1 MGNMVMTSLL
11 TLLLLVSPMALS
23 LTSADTAARDNH
35 DEDVD
40 CSGLTFEDLFAY
52 NYATFAIDILPDWAA
67 AEINANS
74 WVNESNA
81 AIVRD
86 NLDGLF
92 EGFEANGGNNDW
104 LSTDE
109 REAVR
114 AIGPKCIEDMDT
126 RIGLKEGVPHRGD
139 ADWND
144 FEFVEEGLALDEINL
159 VPEGHVDERDCST
172 RYLGA
177 SSNCKEVP
185 VSATDNLE
193 IAMILADG
201 ETKNARFNQ
210 LPNKGQSN
218 FTLTYNASNVSAAQL
233 IFTFP
238 VVQGLRIAESEFRD
252 NGVVITEIGA
262 IEENYL
268 ADGRLQIIINTE
280 FDRSQW
286 ASVERLIFIDVTTDP
301 SVDNDVPIWSATAPA
316 DNTIIPMFTGKG
328 QYAILDNDVIDG
340 WADDENGWSFNCS
353 FDEEGWSVARDS
365 SGAMLVNP
373 GSSESGTAS
382 CTVIDPLGAESEEA
396 KTLRFGMPATFSG
409 SSGTYS
415 DSVEI
420 TVTPTLLVQNI
431 AVDISATQGGAT
443 GPTSGLSLS
452 SNTASADMSLAGLL
466 PGEFKLSFSAS
477 ANGMLDWNGEI
488 NLDMNKLGQ
497 APVLTINTNIDG
509 SSFTW
514 SADQYAFTLSGTYLD
529 PDGEEVTLSATICGQ
544 ETQNFITSGQAWEAE
559 ISTAICSGTTS
570 PWIVNITAED
580 ASGMTTSFDIEVTHP
595 LDKIDNDTAQKIVE
609 SVTDEGLLS
618 SLGMFATIVASLCAA
633 LLMKRT

>member
-1 MGNMVMTSLL
+1 MTTLL

-23 LTSADTAARDNH
+23 ITSADTSAREE

-52 NYATFAIDILPDWAA
+52 NYATFAIDILPDWATS
-67 AEINANS
+67 EINANS

-81 AIVRD
+81 AIVRN

-144 FEFVEEGLALDEINL
+144 FEFVEEGIALAEGNL
-159 VPEGHVDERDCST
+159 VPEGHVDERDCSS

-177 SSNCKEVP
+177 SANCREVP

-193 IAMILADG
+193 IAMEVKDG
-201 ETKNARFNQ
+201 ETNNARFNQ

-218 FTLTYNASNVSAAQL
+218 FTLAYNASNVSAARL

-238 VVQGLRIAESEFRD
+238 AVQGLRIAESEFRD
-252 NGVVITEIGA
+252 NGVVTTDIGS

-268 ADGRLQIIINTE
+268 ADGRLQVIIDTD

-286 ASVERLIFIDVTTDP
+286 SSIERLIFVDLTTDSP
-301 SVDNDVPIWSATAPA
+301 VNNDVPIWSATAPA
-316 DNTIIPMFTGKG
+316 DNTIIPMFTDKG
-328 QYAILDNDVIDG
+328 QYAILDNDVVVT
-340 WADDENGWSFNCS
+340 WATDENGWSFNCS
-353 FDEEGWSVARDS
+353 FDEEGWSVTRDS

-415 DSVEI
+415 DSVKI
-420 TVTPTLLVQNI
+420 TVNPTLLVQNI
-431 AVDISATQGGAT
+431 AVDISAIQGSAT

-452 SNTASADMSLAGLL
+452 SNAASADMSLSGLL
-466 PGEFKLSFSAS
+466 PGEFKLSFTAS

-488 NLDMNKLGQ
+488 DLNMDKLGQ
-497 APVLTINTNIDG
+497 APALTLNTNIDG
-509 SSFTW
+509 SSITW
-514 SADQYAFTLSGTYLD
+514 VDGGYSFLLSGTYLD
-529 PDGEEVTLSATICGQ
+529 PDGEDVTLRATICDQ
-544 ETQNFITSGQAWEAE
+544 ETNNIITLGQAWDTE
-559 ISTAICSGTTS
+559 ISIATCSGTDP
-570 PWIVNITAED
+570 PWIVNVTATD
-580 ASGMTTSFDIEVTHP
+580 ASGMTMSFDVEVIPT
-595 LDKIDNDTAQKIVE
+595 LDNTETAIVME
-609 SVTDEGLLS
+609 SVTDEGLLP
-618 SLGMFATIVASLCAA
+618 SLGMLATIVASLCVA
-633 LLMKRT
+633 LLKKRT